1 MSHMSHEEAHE
12 TIMKPGLATHSPI
25 DAQWPHSG
33 ALSAHFGSGVGAA
46 GLPPGTSPG
55 SSLPPGLGRDFS
67 SRGFSTRGF
76 RSTGGFRSIGG
87 GCSIVL
93 TGLVIVKRDTPKH
106 TAAMAA
112 AAAPASV
119 VVLWDGRFAG
129 FGALPLFLFAQAF
142 ASFVIAAVQRS
153 ACDRTRCQHGAVR
166 GAKTRLPN
174 PRVVSPSQNLP
185 DGPLPTQRQTF
196 HMSAKRATV
205 ASPSCGPTACHSTG
219 A

>member
-1 MSHMSHEEAHE
+1 MSHEEAHE

-33 ALSAHFGSGVGAA
+33 ALSAHFGSGVGAT

-142 ASFVIAAVQRS
+142 ASFVIVRALQCNAHPS
-153 ACDRTRCQHGAVR
+153 ACDRANTARCEE
-166 GAKTRLPN
+166 LPLACF
-174 PRVVSPSQNLP
+174 VSPSQNLP
-185 DGPLPTQRQTF
+185 HGPRCQNN
-196 HMSAKRATV
+196 AKRFICLPSA
-205 ASPSCGPTACHSTG
+205 PSCGPTACHSTG

>member
-1 MSHMSHEEAHE
+1 MLDAPTPVRAFGVALEHVSHEEAHE

-142 ASFVIAAVQRS
+142 ASFVIVRVLQCNAHLQPATELGANTARCEEQR
-153 ACDRTRCQHGAVR
+153 
-166 GAKTRLPN
+166 
-174 PRVVSPSQNLP
+174 
-185 DGPLPTQRQTF
+185 
-196 HMSAKRATV
+196 
-205 ASPSCGPTACHSTG
+205 
-219 A
+219 